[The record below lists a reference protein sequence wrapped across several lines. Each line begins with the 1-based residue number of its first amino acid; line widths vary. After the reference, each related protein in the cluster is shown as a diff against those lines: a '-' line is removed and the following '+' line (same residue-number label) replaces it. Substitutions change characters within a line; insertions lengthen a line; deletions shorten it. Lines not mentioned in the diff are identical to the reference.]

1 MIRLAGAVSALTL
14 ALALGH
20 AAPAAAS
27 EQLLTEACV
36 ACHEQTSAGLS
47 RIAGQR
53 KTPEGWLM
61 SIVRMRIAHGM
72 EISTADQATLVAY
85 LSETQGMAPAETAA
99 YRYALE
105 KDPNVVEAF
114 DEPLASMCSRC
125 HTGAR
130 VMLQRRTAEEWTLL
144 ADFHVGQYP
153 TTEYQALGRDREW
166 FRIAKE
172 EVTPMLAG
180 QLPLETP
187 EWAAWQAAAKASPA
201 GDWVVLTAIPGK
213 GQAYGRL
220 TVAGGASPYTVTGE
234 MRLADGTAL
243 PVGGSMNLYTGYEWR
258 ANLTVGDQAMRQVV
272 ALSEDGAQG
281 AGRQFLRDADSLG
294 AGIRL
299 ARADGPATVL
309 GAVPEAAQGQ
319 SAAVQIVGA
328 GLGDLAAEGGSL
340 ADVAANAFGA
350 AATVSAGGPGVVHV
364 SGAGGTAHV
373 ALYDSADR
381 VSVEPDFTI
390 ARVGGGSAIAPG
402 VVPAHFTAVGWWN
415 GPDGQPGTEDD
426 IRIGALDAEWSVADR
441 DETSAAMQ
449 DVKFA
454 GAMQENGIFMP
465 AIGGPNPE
473 RQFSTNNAGVLT
485 VTGTAAGQSGEAH
498 LIVTVQRFIDPPIR

>member
-1 MIRLAGAVSALTL
+1 MKRLAGAASALTL

-20 AAPAAAS
+20 TAPAAAS
-27 EQLLTEACV
+27 EQLLTEACG
-36 ACHEQTSAGLS
+36 ACHERTDAGLS

-72 EISTADQATLVAY
+72 EISNADQATLVAY
-85 LSETQGMAPAETAA
+85 LSETQGMAPAETAG

-114 DEPLASMCSRC
+114 DEPLASMCARC

-172 EVTPMLAG
+172 EMTPLLAG
-180 QLPLETP
+180 QLPFETP
-187 EWAAWQAAAKASPA
+187 EWAAWQAAANAGPA

-299 ARADGPATVL
+299 ARADGPATLL
-309 GAVPEAAQGQ
+309 GAVPEAAQGR
-319 SAAVQIVGA
+319 AAQVQIVGTN
-328 GLGDLAAEGGSL
+328 LGALSAEGAGFQIDGDNAYGAQVSL
-340 ADVAANAFGA
+340 
-350 AATVSAGGPGVVHV
+350 TVRQEGIVHV
-364 SGAGGTAHV
+364 TTAGGTAHV
-373 ALYDSADR
+373 ALYDSVDR

-402 VVPAHFTAVGWWN
+402 VVPAHFTAIGWWN
-415 GPDGQPGTEDD
+415 GADGQPGTDDD
-426 IRIGALDAEWSVADR
+426 IRIGALDAEWSVANR
-441 DETSAAMQ
+441 HETAAMMQ
-449 DVKFA
+449 DAKYA

-465 AIGGPNPE
+465 AIAGPNPE
-473 RQFSTNNAGVLT
+473 RQFSTNNAGDLT
-485 VTGTAAGQSGEAH
+485 VTAEASGQSGEAH
-498 LIVTVQRFIDPPIR
+498 LIVTVQRFIGPPLR